1 MADRVP
7 EGRAAARVVAR
18 LRQGDPDAV
27 QELYR
32 HYGRAVFTVGYRA
45 LGDRSLAEEV
55 VQLTF
60 LKAWQ
65 AADTFDPER
74 ALAPWLYAIAR
85 RTAIDVFRRE
95 SRHTSTDHHEIDIA
109 ALPPTFE
116 DLWELWE
123 VRTAVDRL
131 PAAERSVVEAVHYRG
146 LTLQET
152 ADELGI
158 PVGTVKSRTHRAH
171 GRLATLLGHVREVSA

>member
-1 MADRVP
+1 MADRDP
-7 EGRAAARVVAR
+7 EGKAAARMVAR
-18 LRQGDPDAV
+18 LRSGDPDAIH
-27 QELYR
+27 ELYQR
-32 HYGRAVFTVGYRA
+32 YGRVVFTVGFRA

-65 AADTFDPER
+65 AAERFDPDK

-85 RTAIDVFRRE
+85 RTAIDVYRRE
-95 SRHTSTDHHEIDIA
+95 ARHATSDHEIDIA

-116 DLWELWE
+116 DLWEVWE

-131 PAAERSVVEAVHYRG
+131 PHAERAVVEAVHYRG
-146 LTLQET
+146 LTLQEV

-158 PVGTVKSRTHRAH
+158 PVGTVKSRSHRAH
-171 GRLATLLGHVREVSA
+171 GRLAALLGHVREVSA

>member
-1 MADRVP
+1 MADRSP
-7 EGRAAARVVAR
+7 ERRGTARVVAR
-18 LRQGDPDAV
+18 LRDGDPDAV
-27 QELYR
+27 HELYER
-32 HYGRAVFTVGYRA
+32 YGRAIFTVGYRA

-65 AADTFDPER
+65 AAATFDPER

-95 SRHTSTDHHEIDIA
+95 ARHVSSDHEIDIA

-116 DLWELWE
+116 ELWEVWE

-131 PAAERSVVEAVHYRG
+131 PVGERVVIESMHYRG

-158 PVGTVKSRTHRAH
+158 PVGTVKSRSHRAH
-171 GRLATLLGHVREVSA
+171 GRLASLLGHVREVSA

>member
-1 MADRVP
+1 MVERSGD
-7 EGRAAARVVAR
+7 GKAAARVVAR
-18 LRQGDPDAV
+18 LRGGDPDAV
-27 QELYR
+27 HELYDT
-32 HYGRAVFTVGYRA
+32 YGRAIFTVGYRA

-65 AADTFDPER
+65 AAASFDPER

-95 SRHTSTDHHEIDIA
+95 SRHTSNDHEIDIA

-116 DLWELWE
+116 DLWEVWE
-123 VRTAVDRL
+123 VRTAIDRL
-131 PAAERSVVEAVHYRG
+131 PVAEREVVEAVHYRD

-158 PVGTVKSRTHRAH
+158 PVGTVKSRSHRAH
-171 GRLATLLGHVREVSA
+171 GRLASLLGHVREVSA